1 MRFKLLES
9 FIVKLTDRIEY
20 LEQVE
25 KSQLCYIEMALDN
38 SKEDLIKR
46 ITRLESDN
54 DQLAATNEAHLEVM
68 LEAHKLAQKHDPAM
82 AQKLHLTIG
91 WAPVDLLEI
100 RDLEQQA
107 KALFDF
113 EVDENIGSV
122 ACDQVTQSLKDKSYE
137 FSNQAK
143 ALKDQGE

>member
-1 MRFKLLES
+1 MS
-9 FIVKLTDRIEY
+9 
-20 LEQVE
+20 LEQYKNANRKELWSILQTQAQVLKGEIARNAELE
-25 KSQLCYIEMALDN
+25 KECVNAKNYM
-38 SKEDLIKR
+38 
-46 ITRLESDN
+46 
-54 DQLAATNEAHLEVM
+54 
-68 LEAHKLAQKHDPAM
+68 
-82 AQKLHLTIG
+82 
-91 WAPVDLLEI
+91 VDLSKTILNYSSQIEKLEMKVLEYSIALSAPDEI

-143 ALKDQGE
+143 TLKKGK

>member
-1 MRFKLLES
+1 MNYVELL
-9 FIVKLTDRIEY
+9 
-20 LEQVE
+20 
-25 KSQLCYIEMALDN
+25 AL
-38 SKEDLIKR
+38 
-46 ITRLESDN
+46 SDN
-54 DQLAATNEAHLEVM
+54 QQKQIAELEKECVNAKNYM
-68 LEAHKLAQKHDPAM
+68 
-82 AQKLHLTIG
+82 
-91 WAPVDLLEI
+91 VDLSKTIINYSSQIEKLEMKVLEYSIALSAPDEI

-143 ALKDQGE
+143 ALKDQGK